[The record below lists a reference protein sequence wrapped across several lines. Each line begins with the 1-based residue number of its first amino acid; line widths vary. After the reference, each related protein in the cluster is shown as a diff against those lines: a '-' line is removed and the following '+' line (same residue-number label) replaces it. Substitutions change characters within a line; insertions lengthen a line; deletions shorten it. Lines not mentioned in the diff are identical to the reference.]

1 MGRGESELRETL
13 AKGGAGMQG
22 RGQGEEFSKQGRVNW
37 SLARRIQLLAQVR
50 GIYFV
55 PYVDLLTL
63 IISVR
68 RYKDW
73 QVH

>member
-1 MGRGESELRETL
+1 MGSGEAELRETL

-50 GIYFV
+50 GIFLG
-55 PYVDLLTL
+55 PCMDLLTVIL
-63 IISVR
+63 SMR
-68 RYKDW
+68 RYKD
-73 QVH
+73 